1 MQSNTSIPKIMD
13 STDYTASL
21 IDPENANDPIF
32 LERALFLQ
40 DHGYFKDMTTLELRN
55 KLRELYRRS
64 EKLRIT
70 LENEDVWK

>member
-1 MQSNTSIPKIMD
+1 MVANTDIPKIMD
-13 STDYTASL
+13 STAYTASL

-64 EKLRIT
+64 EKLRTT
-70 LENEDVWK
+70 LENDDVWK